1 MSPRKREVL
10 ADAQRIEELLDEMAQ
25 KIAGRRRPGE
35 LMVVGVRNK
44 GETLGRRLADKLSAL
59 VGSDVPVGVLDITL
73 YRDDLN
79 DIAHNPVIKGTDL
92 TTSVDGR
99 RVVLV
104 DDVFFTGRTVRAA
117 MDQIIDFGRPACIE
131 LAVLVERPGR
141 EFPIRPD
148 YVGLREEVPQGSTVD
163 VRLVD
168 AGDSADEVVVTE
180 QPSA

>member
-1 MSPRKREVL
+1 MNPKKEEVL
-10 ADAQRIEELLDEMAQ
+10 ADAQRIEELLDEMAREIFER
-25 KIAGRRRPGE
+25 KRPGE
-35 LMVVGVRNK
+35 LMVVGVRNR
-44 GETLGRRLADKLSAL
+44 GETLGRRLADKLATL
-59 VGSDVPVGVLDITL
+59 TGSEVPVGVLDITL
-73 YRDDLN
+73 YRDDLSE
-79 DIAHNPVIKGTDL
+79 IAHNPVIKGTDL
-92 TTSVDGR
+92 TTSVDDK

-148 YVGLREEVPQGSTVD
+148 YVSLREDVPEGSTVD

-168 AGDSADEVVVTE
+168 AGDSADEVVIIE
-180 QPSA
+180 QSSA